1 MLFTEL
7 TNSIKNRISIPVR
20 FDHRLDNGTKL
31 DVFGIVNII
40 AAEDG
45 SGYSWII
52 TVVTDDGEAKGY
64 LRTAD

>member
-7 TNSIKNRISIPVR
+7 THSIKSRISIPIR
-20 FDHRLDNGTKL
+20 FDHRLDGGTKL

-45 SGYSWII
+45 SGHSWII
-52 TVVTDDGEAKGY
+52 TVVTDDGSAKGY